1 MLEILVIAC
10 LLTQPC
16 PEGLGLPERPIQTKE
31 RPEQQ
36 PSGYG

>member
-1 MLEILVIAC
+1 MLEILAIAC

-16 PEGLGLPERPIQTKE
+16 PEGLGLPERPVLPKDV
-31 RPEQQ
+31 PEQK